1 MAHSLLC
8 TSHLSLLQRSA
19 HAEQHIMQILKVELS
34 SFWPPLSID
43 LGTCRVMCGEF
54 NIPVLPLSLHHSSSS
69 PTCPSSPLHGVFIF
83 HLVCYFM
90 FVFLLSFP
98 AYPSSSSSSSHSP
111 QIQPVVSRSSLAT
124 IPCGLSREEDTGSAR
139 STKKGAFHEIF
150 SLLESERPL
159 AGEGS
164 RCTTK

>member
-34 SFWPPLSID
+34 SFWPRLSID

-90 FVFLLSFP
+90 FVFLLSLLLLLLFLHL
-98 AYPSSSSSSSHSP
+98 SSDSAGGFS
-111 QIQPVVSRSSLAT
+111 QQPRHGPVWAEQ
-124 IPCGLSREEDTGSAR
+124 GG
-139 STKKGAFHEIF
+139 GHG
-150 SLLESERPL
+150 ERPQHQ
-159 AGEGS
+159 EGS
-164 RCTTK
+164 LPRDLQPAGVRAPPGG